1 MGKRR
6 MYEWNEHQAGR
17 GDFPLTLPKEL
28 IAKTEEVQADFTE
41 DDPRIGQIQ
50 DYLDKLRADGITRV
64 CSKQVAV
71 EALGLGDDDCRNNK
85 ALFGDIST
93 IIDYRCPGWKRH
105 GMMWSACILSNS
117 NPFSQ
122 MAHLWCWRS
131 YAARASRLSNCRTL
145 SLRSSPVSRYS

>member
-1 MGKRR
+1 

-17 GDFPLTLPKEL
+17 GDFPLALPKEL

-105 GMMWSACILSNS
+105 GSGA
-117 NPFSQ
+117 PVTVV
-122 MAHLWCWRS
+122 WRS
-131 YAARASRLSNCRTL
+131 SENFRRRCADTGTPSCT
-145 SLRSSPVSRYS
+145 P